1 MTPAPDL
8 AAFREELQLIER
20 GYGRYFSVTRA
31 IRMNGPAFNEQ
42 FQRMLMSKL
51 RVIFE
56 NASSEVESWNQAASQ
71 QIDGQFRDRRRGLK
85 RRREAL
91 ERIQMAT
98 GELEQ
103 RLAEVE
109 NQDTRLMQLIERAY
123 LQAGDLR
130 ERAQRGPAV
139 HDPLQDTV
147 DTVTGAEQSLVRSDG
162 LALP

>member
-1 MTPAPDL
+1 
-8 AAFREELQLIER
+8 
-20 GYGRYFSVTRA
+20 RA

-56 NASSEVESWNQAASQ
+56 NASSEVEAWNQAASQ
-71 QIDGQFRDRRRGLK
+71 QIDGQFRERRKGLK

-103 RLAEVE
+103 RLSEVE
-109 NQDTRLMQLIERAY
+109 THDGRLMQLIDNAS
-123 LQAGDLR
+123 LQAASLR
-130 ERAQRGPAV
+130 ERAERGPAV
-139 HDPLQDTV
+139 GGPAQDAV
-147 DTVTGAEQSLVRSDG
+147 DTVTGGEDSLVRSDG